1 MMKRITLGALDY
13 GLAFGVD
20 RALRAL
26 VEKGR
31 LSALGAMVATE
42 LWPREFRP
50 LQETAEKVGS
60 RTLFGITLCF
70 SGDRVH
76 PVSTKL
82 QEKLGDRMFSREK
95 LNWRAA
101 FRLLPEDL
109 LLEEAKAQLARY
121 SVLMKRQPDFV
132 AVREGLLARPGIARI
147 VLKAIE
153 HADFDRPPYVVASER
168 SGRRTS
174 RLAKMAKPY
183 GISVLPKADP
193 LPETSDPEELQKL
206 LHNHFD
212 GLTDMSFVAG
222 IPGRADDRLRRDEPR
237 EKVAVREC
245 QYEVLVS
252 DRFFRT
258 LDKTNV
264 FLN

>member
-1 MMKRITLGALDY
+1 MKRITLGALDY

-26 VEKGR
+26 AEKGR

-76 PVSTKL
+76 PVSTKM
-82 QEKLGDRMFSREK
+82 QEKLGDRMYSREK
-95 LNWRAA
+95 LMWRAA
-101 FRLLPEDL
+101 FRLLPEEL

-132 AVREGLLARPGIARI
+132 AVRDGLLASPGITRI
-147 VLKAIE
+147 ILKAID
-153 HADFDRPPYVVASER
+153 HADFARPPYVISPAQSGIRASK
-168 SGRRTS
+168 
-174 RLAKMAKPY
+174 LARMAKPY
-183 GISVLPKADP
+183 GITILPRADP
-193 LPETSDPEELQKL
+193 LPETSDPEELHRL

-212 GLTDMSFVAG
+212 GLTDMSFVTG
-222 IPGRADDRLRRDEPR
+222 IPGRADDRLRRDEPHD
-237 EKVAVREC
+237 KVAIREC
-245 QYEVLVS
+245 QYEVLAS
-252 DRFFRT
+252 DQFFRT
-258 LDKTNV
+258 LDKKNV